1 MPVMHP
7 SSFDHTDLRGESVLA
22 WDEPSHS
29 KLGGEVSVG
38 RGMEEPIPIR
48 FLESDYLCLDIGLH
62 GDVNI
67 LGLALSERDKTHREL
82 LLVFF
87 DPELAGLGDLPPEV
101 LIAVVVVCPMRV
113 PLFLKRDEAQKAGL
127 LCQEQLFL
135 ESADLFV
142 NRILAGGLHRL
153 SLRLLGFLK
162 GSLLSRALLGFLF
175 FVWEYDGV
183 LDFLLEVF
191 LKVGCQ

>member
-1 MPVMHP
+1 MYEPDRLGLRIRLH
-7 SSFDHTDLRGESVLA
+7 SDLIHA
-22 WDEPSHS
+22 
-29 KLGGEVSVG
+29 
-38 RGMEEPIPIR
+38 
-48 FLESDYLCLDIGLH
+48 
-62 GDVNI
+62 
-67 LGLALSERDKTHREL
+67 LALSERDKTHREL

-87 DPELAGLGDLPPEV
+87 DPEPAGLGDLPPEV
-101 LIAVVVVCPMRV
+101 LIAMVVVCPMRV
-113 PLFLKRDEAQKAGL
+113 PLFLKLDEAQKAGL

-175 FVWEYDGV
+175 FVWVYLFGVDLHFILDGT
-183 LDFLLEVF
+183 DELLR
-191 LKVGCQ
+191 LLH